1 MPPYRFNHFHPNI
14 LPYNSS
20 RCIKYIP
27 YIWLVHANPDSWL
40 SECIIINMHLFVG
53 GINLYPMGSNRTQ
66 KTDNFANCLLLGSPH
81 YPIQCIAYVP
91 LYCSIIPLYLI
102 KTHYIT
108 IFSGQIPILQ
118 LEIPI
123 LSLHPK
129 FF

>member
-1 MPPYRFNHFHPNI
+1 MLIQIHGYPSA
-14 LPYNSS
+14 SS
-20 RCIKYIP
+20 EISI
-27 YIWLVHANPDSWL
+27 
-40 SECIIINMHLFVG
+40 
-53 GINLYPMGSNRTQ
+53 
-66 KTDNFANCLLLGSPH
+66 CLLVVSIYILWEAIGPKRLIILQIVLGSQH
-81 YPIQCIAYVP
+81 CPIQCIAVP